1 MSKSKLF
8 YEEVNVGD
16 QIPELGPLTWNTTD
30 IIRFSSAVE
39 NYEPLHQA
47 RDWARS
53 KGYKDTL
60 INGPIRT
67 SMLHNMLIN
76 WIGDDGFL
84 KKLSCQ
90 QRAMDHPGYTLI
102 AKGSVVNRFIGE
114 DGLGYI
120 ECDIHIENQEGI
132 ITAPG
137 KATVV
142 LPTNENPN
150 VPESF
155 ELPKSLN

>member
-1 MSKSKLF
+1 M
-8 YEEVNVGD
+8 
-16 QIPELGPLTWNTTD
+16 
-30 IIRFSSAVE
+30 
-39 NYEPLHQA
+39 HQA

-90 QRAMDHPGYTLI
+90 QRAVDHPGHTLV
-102 AKGSVVNRFIGE
+102 AKGSVVNRYIGE
-114 DGLGYI
+114 DGLG
-120 ECDIHIENQEGI
+120 NQEGV

-150 VPESF
+150 VPEFF

>member
-47 RDWARS
+47 RAWARS
-53 KGYKDTL
+53 QGYKATL

-67 SMLHNMLIN
+67 SMLHNM
-76 WIGDDGFL
+76 
-84 KKLSCQ
+84 
-90 QRAMDHPGYTLI
+90 
-102 AKGSVVNRFIGE
+102 
-114 DGLGYI
+114 
-120 ECDIHIENQEGI
+120 
-132 ITAPG
+132 
-137 KATVV
+137 
-142 LPTNENPN
+142 
-150 VPESF
+150 
-155 ELPKSLN
+155 

>member
-8 YEEVNVGD
+8 YEEVNIGD
-16 QIPELGPLTWNTTD
+16 EIPNLGPLTWNTTD
-30 IIRFSSAVE
+30 IVRFSSAVE

-90 QRAMDHPGYTLI
+90 QRAVDHPGHTLV
-102 AKGSVVNRFIGE
+102 AKGSVVNRYIGE
-114 DGLGYI
+114 DGFREIVKHSLIKNLPLILETPIDENLGDEDNIQKIY
-120 ECDIHIENQEGI
+120 
-132 ITAPG
+132 
-137 KATVV
+137 
-142 LPTNENPN
+142 
-150 VPESF
+150 
-155 ELPKSLN
+155 SLTI

>member
-8 YEEVNVGD
+8 YEEVNIGD
-16 QIPELGPLTWNTTD
+16 EIPNLGPLTWNTTD
-30 IIRFSSAVE
+30 IVRFSSAVE

-84 KKLSCQ
+84 KSFLANKEQ
-90 QRAMDHPGYTLI
+90 WITL
-102 AKGSVVNRFIGE
+102 
-114 DGLGYI
+114 
-120 ECDIHIENQEGI
+120 DIH
-132 ITAPG
+132 
-137 KATVV
+137 
-142 LPTNENPN
+142 L
-150 VPESF
+150 
-155 ELPKSLN
+155 